1 MSGGK
6 DWLLPP
12 PVPALNVWR
21 EEGRQSE
28 KERRGKVRE
37 EREATWS
44 EFPIVFVRNQIAS
57 EKTCRSR

>member
-12 PVPALNVWR
+12 PVPTLNVWR

-28 KERRGKVRE
+28 KEGEKVRE
-37 EREATWS
+37 DKPHGLSLAVCLS
-44 EFPIVFVRNQIAS
+44 VFRLHV
-57 EKTCRSR
+57 